1 MENDIEELI
10 DGLKNPA
17 PSILYHYT
25 SQQGLLAI
33 INSKTIW
40 ATNIY
45 YLNDSSEYEYAAK
58 LIQDVIREYLITPP
72 GSSPSLAAGIPLP
85 TKITPEMLE
94 QMLLESIRGVISLLT
109 TRYRI
114 YVCSFSEEGDQ
125 LSQWRGYCPNGNG
138 FSLGFATSPLQD
150 QMVKYSFGLVQCV
163 YDKNEQT
170 KIVKKIIDKS
180 IIALKSS
187 LGETDGVKI
196 SAMLTEIAASTVG
209 KLFFALSR
217 LKHETFREE
226 KEWRFVALYN
236 DSQPLPIL
244 FREGKYMITPYVEI
258 QLADNQE
265 SNKIDRIIMGPTSHK
280 LLAQK
285 ATKLL
290 MDSNKIKCD
299 VVPSKIPYRIL

>member
-1 MENDIEELI
+1 MEKDIEELI

-33 INSKTIW
+33 IDSKTIW

-45 YLNDSSEYEYAAK
+45 YLSDSSEYEYAAK

-138 FSLGFATSPLQD
+138 FSLGFAISPLLD

-170 KIVKKIIDKS
+170 KIVRKIIDKS

-187 LGETDGVKI
+187 LGETDGIKI
-196 SAMLTEIAASTVG
+196 SATLTEITASTVG

-244 FREGKYMITPYVEI
+244 FREGKSMIIPYVGI

-265 SNKIDRIIMGPTSHK
+265 SIKIDRIIIGPTSHQQ
-280 LLAQK
+280 LAQK
-285 ATKLL
+285 ATQLL
-290 MDSNKIKCD
+290 MDSNKIKCE
-299 VVPSKIPYRIL
+299 VVLSKTPYRIW